1 MASGSS
7 SVVENSHRHPK
18 VEGSSLGT
26 VVGAR
31 REKTAEK
38 RLRYLATPLLKT
50 ASTLLISHEY
60 RMSGYNVVVAVILSW
75 CARLFAEWKAVGLK
89 KNSEKN

>member
-7 SVVENSHRHPK
+7 SVVENSPRHPK

-26 VVGAR
+26 VVGAG
-31 REKTAEK
+31 REKTEEK

-60 RMSGYNVVVAVILSW
+60 RMSGYNVVVAVILV
-75 CARLFAEWKAVGLK
+75 AVCSPLRGMEGSRFEK
-89 KNSEKN
+89 KF